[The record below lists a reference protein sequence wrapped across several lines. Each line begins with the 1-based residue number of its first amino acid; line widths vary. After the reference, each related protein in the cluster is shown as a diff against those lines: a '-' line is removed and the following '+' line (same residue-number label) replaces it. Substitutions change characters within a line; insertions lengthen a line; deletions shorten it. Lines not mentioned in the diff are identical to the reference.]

1 MQFTSSDILVTEIIH
16 RKFIFTKSLLTNG
29 IMTHLIQYYFVG
41 GRFFE
46 HLSYPKHFANLVDLN
61 TPKALWYLKP
71 QRNQNWVKKTCLL
84 ILKKWCEVISFNGK
98 IKEEWAGQEG

>member
-16 RKFIFTKSLLTNG
+16 RKFSFTKSLLTNG

-61 TPKALWYLKP
+61 TPKAL
-71 QRNQNWVKKTCLL
+71 
-84 ILKKWCEVISFNGK
+84 
-98 IKEEWAGQEG
+98 